1 MVENVSSLFLSATN
15 ENQGISLLIM
25 TNKVHFEVKKWVNM
39 MNGQLKMDIT
49 EEENQEV
56 CGRTIQYI

>member
-39 MNGQLKMDIT
+39 MNGQLQMDIM